1 MEQLPRTSPPRSRNG
16 RRQNRNIPYM
26 ESLTPSDNST
36 LLHNFVP
43 PYHSDLS
50 DDFPNH
56 ADPLQIDEEEVV
68 KIACDYEAYSNL
80 ELAPEVT
87 VRKGLRNLDD
97 VTPYGISAEVQKDLW
112 RAEIKRLIS
121 TVTEP
126 GPPISFE
133 GTDQLNH
140 KSKEAY
146 EVLMHHADQMLIA
159 LNITMLDTHGILSSH
174 SPKLLDK
181 ELFKRS
187 REGLE
192 QFTEEDDDEEDVA
205 NGEDENT
212 KGSKSRKY
220 GPEGSRADYFELVN
234 YITAVIA
241 KFFCKAAR
249 GRRWHKDMLAHLA
262 TLSTKLKAVS
272 HRPKQ
277 SAIVSLEINPS
288 RPPTQMPRAPNHV
301 RGGEGD
307 ADEDEEGNGGREG
320 KGGREGNAAHLRGLS
335 EMFDAINLANRT
347 DDVYS
352 GPRTKQKAIQ
362 EFFWYEK
369 MGIKHYLH
377 KILRYILAGLRGTN
391 RLTATSKT
399 SYEMCALVYDTYF
412 QELPTLVYTDVDG
425 DYLGTS
431 KPESLSVAHAAFE
444 VLNLT
449 MAHIEAIHEK
459 KTQPSQASSDEGNVV
474 AGTSISWYYS
484 AANETDQTKGPTPV
498 SDPLAKNNPPRKKI
512 DLRSMSE
519 IIMVRLPLTLASP
532 LIVEITADLI
542 EVCAHNGSRARA
554 ISLTH
559 STKFNAFFSLS
570 TDEHRH
576 NWTKRKHLP
585 VTQLSRAFLAGDAQ
599 PLRKSGEIARTR
611 QPTTYLPTTEPGP
624 WKEKPKTSKEQE
636 IICKH
641 QQKLTFATKGM
652 KEWVLE
658 ENGVRVHCKRYVWI
672 VLTIAAALVLGGI
685 AAGMTI
691 RDRLTGVD
699 PFNITTFCWIVAGF
713 VILVAKSVRVAY
725 WPWRDFLRCQVLCRS
740 VSELRSVTRI
750 DDQLILARLLHDES
764 ISRLRTR
771 GPYNCVFSRKTESDD
786 GFSIDRPLSIRT
798 MLLSGLIMIQ
808 VQSAHQGE
816 FLACLDLR
824 KGTEYKFID
833 STGGL
838 REEEYIISEKLT
850 AKDLQISGVNHI
862 PLTSG
867 KSKEWNKVIGIYGQ
881 GECYFT

>member
-1 MEQLPRTSPPRSRNG
+1 MEQLPRTSPSRSRNG
-16 RRQNRNIPYM
+16 RRQNRNIAYM
-26 ESLTPSDNST
+26 ESPTPSDNST
-36 LLHNFVP
+36 LFRNSVP
-43 PYHSDLS
+43 PYHSDPS
-50 DDFPNH
+50 DDLPNH
-56 ADPLQIDEEEVV
+56 GDPLQIDEEELV
-68 KIACDYEAYSNL
+68 KIACDYEAYSIL
-80 ELAPEVT
+80 ELAPDVT
-87 VRKGLRNLDD
+87 VREGLRNLED
-97 VTPYGISAEVQKDLW
+97 VTPYGISAEVQKELW
-112 RAEIKRLIS
+112 RGEIKRLIL

-126 GPPISFE
+126 GLPISFK
-133 GTDQLNH
+133 GTDQLNR

-146 EVLMHHADQMLIA
+146 EVLMHHAEQMLIA
-159 LNITMLDTHGILSSH
+159 LNITMLDTQGILSSH
-174 SPKLLDK
+174 FPKLLEK

-187 REGLE
+187 RERLE
-192 QFTEEDDDEEDVA
+192 QFTEVDDDEEDVA
-205 NGEDENT
+205 IGEDENT

-220 GPEGSRADYFELVN
+220 GLEGNRADYFELVN

-288 RPPTQMPRAPNHV
+288 RPPTQMPRAHNQV

-307 ADEDEEGNGGREG
+307 TDEDGEGN
-320 KGGREGNAAHLRGLS
+320 GGREGNAAHLRGLS
-335 EMFDAINLANRT
+335 EMFNAINLANKT

-352 GPRTKQKAIQ
+352 GPRTKQKAVQ
-362 EFFWYEK
+362 KFYWLEK
-369 MGIKHYLH
+369 MGIKYALY
-377 KILRYILAGLRGTN
+377 KILRYILAGLRGSN

-449 MAHIEAIHEK
+449 MANLEAIHERK
-459 KTQPSQASSDEGNVV
+459 IQPPQASSDEGNVI

-532 LIVEITADLI
+532 LIVAVTTDLI
-542 EVCAHNGSRARA
+542 EVYAHDGSHAEA
-554 ISLTH
+554 INLSH

-570 TDEHRH
+570 TDEHRR

-585 VTQLSRAFLAGDAQ
+585 VTQLSRAFLAEDAQ
-599 PLRKSGEIARTR
+599 PLRKSGEIARTK

-636 IICKH
+636 ITCKH
-641 QQKLTFATKGM
+641 QQELTFATKGM

-658 ENGVRVHCKRYVWI
+658 ENGVRVYCKRYVWI

-685 AAGMTI
+685 AAGITI
-691 RDRLTGVD
+691 RNRLTGVD

-833 STGGL
+833 SNNVL
-838 REEEYIISEKLT
+838 EEEEHIISEKLT

-867 KSKEWNKVIGIYGQ
+867 TSKRWNKVIGIYGQ